1 MPAYGIIDLD
11 NENNLILHLI
21 KGNFQSPMHYLSRMR
36 SKRLLTMLIIVLLL
50 AAACRHDGIKENAL
64 SSGTTEA
71 RAPEGALK
79 KVRLYPYWVTTCQFA
94 GYFVGK
100 EKGIFKKHGIDLEIM
115 EYKPFVT
122 TNDIIK
128 QKQADFAI
136 LWLVNAI
143 QLRSSGIN
151 IVNIAQFSTRSSL
164 MLLAK
169 KSSGI
174 KKIQDLN
181 GKRAG
186 IWDGYDL
193 QPRALFARYNLDVN
207 IIPIGSTNNLF
218 LQGGV
223 DVTNANWFDEYHAI
237 INSGYN
243 ENELVKF
250 FFADY
255 GLNLLEDGL
264 YCLEDKL
271 KEDPVTCVEF
281 VKASMESWAYALN
294 NPDTSVAVVIR
305 TLRNMHKAANRSQQE
320 WMIERYKDLYLP
332 KGKTTLNTVLSQA
345 DYLSNARILL
355 QSKQISAIPPFSE
368 FYMPYTGLLHKSS
381 QK

>member
-1 MPAYGIIDLD
+1 MRLKLLPFSSA
-11 NENNLILHLI
+11 LIFFTLQALLFLPSCRQ
-21 KGNFQSPMHYLSRMR
+21 KGEGNKTAR
-36 SKRLLTMLIIVLLL
+36 
-50 AAACRHDGIKENAL
+50 
-64 SSGTTEA
+64 TTGEEV
-71 RAPEGALK
+71 RKPKGSLK
-79 KVRLYPYWVTTCQFA
+79 KITVYPYWVTTCQFA
-94 GYFVGK
+94 GFYVGK

-174 KKIQDLN
+174 KTIQDLN
-181 GKRAG
+181 GKRVG

-193 QPRALFARYNLDVN
+193 QPRALFAKYKLNAN
-207 IIPIGSTNNLF
+207 IVPIGSTNNLF

-223 DVTNANWFDEYHAI
+223 DATNANWFDEYHAI

-243 ENELVKF
+243 EDELVKF

-255 GLNLLEDGL
+255 GLNFLEDGL

-281 VKASMESWAYALN
+281 VKASMESWVYALN
-294 NPDTSVAVVIR
+294 NPDTSVAVVVR
-305 TLRNMHKAANRSQQE
+305 TLRNMNKTANRSHQK
-320 WMIERYKDLYLP
+320 WMIERYQDLYLP
-332 KGKTTLNTVLSQA
+332 KGKTNLNTSLSET

-355 QSKQISAIPPFSE
+355 QSKEISSIPPFRE
-368 FYMPYTGLLHKSS
+368 FYRPYTGLLHKSS
-381 QK
+381 EK

>member
-1 MPAYGIIDLD
+1 
-11 NENNLILHLI
+11 
-21 KGNFQSPMHYLSRMR
+21 MR
-36 SKRLLTMLIIVLLL
+36 LKLFP
-50 AAACRHDGIKENAL
+50 L
-64 SSGTTEA
+64 SSTLIFFTLPALLFLPSCRQKGEGDKTVLKTGEEV
-71 RAPEGALK
+71 RKPEGSLK
-79 KVRLYPYWVTTCQFA
+79 RITVYPYWVTTCQFA
-94 GYFVGK
+94 GFYVGK

-174 KKIQDLN
+174 KKIEDLN
-181 GKRAG
+181 GKRVG
-186 IWDGYDL
+186 IWDGYEL
-193 QPRALFARYNLDVN
+193 QPKALFAKYKLNVN
-207 IIPIGSTNNLF
+207 IVPIGSTNNLF

-223 DVTNANWFDEYHAI
+223 DATNANWFDEYHAI

-243 ENELVKF
+243 EDELVKF

-255 GLNLLEDGL
+255 GLNFLEDGL

-271 KEDPVTCVEF
+271 TEDPVTCVEF
-281 VKASMESWAYALN
+281 VKASMDSWAYALN

-305 TLRNMHKAANRSQQE
+305 TLRKMNKTANSSHQK
-320 WMIERYKDLYLP
+320 WMIERYQDLYLP
-332 KGKTTLNTVLSQA
+332 EGKTTLNTSLSET
-345 DYLSNARILL
+345 DYMSNARILL
-355 QSKQISAIPPFSE
+355 QSKQISSIPPFGE
-368 FYMPYTGLLHKSS
+368 FYRPYTGLLHKFSE
-381 QK
+381 K

>member
-1 MPAYGIIDLD
+1 MQRTLPGPFSSMLFM
-11 NENNLILHLI
+11 LILV
-21 KGNFQSPMHYLSRMR
+21 S
-36 SKRLLTMLIIVLLL
+36 LL
-50 AAACRHDGIKENAL
+50 AASCTPKKTEKKPGTDGE
-64 SSGTTEA
+64 SGK
-71 RAPEGALK
+71 APEGTLK
-79 KVRLYPYWVTTCQFA
+79 KIKVYTYWVPTCQFA
-94 GYFVGK
+94 GYYVGK

-122 TNDIIK
+122 TNEIIK

-164 MLLAK
+164 MLLAR

-174 KKIQDLN
+174 KNIEDLN

-186 IWDGYDL
+186 IWDGYDFE
-193 QPRALFARYNLDVN
+193 PRAFFAKYKLNVK

-255 GLNLLEDGL
+255 GLNFLEDGI

-271 KEDPVTCVEF
+271 KEDPVICTEF
-281 VKASMESWAYALN
+281 VKASMESWVYALN
-294 NPDTSVAVVIR
+294 NPDTSVAVIIR
-305 TLRNMHKAANRSQQE
+305 TLRGMNKTANHSHQK
-320 WMIERYKDLYLP
+320 WMIDRYRDLYLP
-332 KGKTTLNTVLSQA
+332 AGKTNLNSILPEA

-355 QSKQISAIPPFSE
+355 QSKQIGSIPPFSE
-368 FYMPYTGLLHKSS
+368 FYRPYTGLLRKSAE
-381 QK
+381 K